1 MRRSEKSK
9 KLSVL
14 KFQNESEYIMT
25 AIKIINNTKKSYRND
40 SAIIYDFNLFLNFIN
55 NKNKYFRNNKYF
67 RSARKLILINKN
79 NKLNSMIFENI
90 IDKTHLSNIIKNIEY
105 IRNYT
110 IINRFDK
117 IYITS
122 DNSINSDLLN
132 RLFCDL
138 PVSIVISI
146 NNNFERKCNLNNKK
160 IIYQNNPVKKLSYYL
175 KRPFDIVVGLAG
187 FLVLLPLLALISILI
202 KIDSPGPI
210 LFRQR
215 RGGIYGRQFRIFKF
229 RTMTTLDDGKTVSQ
243 AVKGDRRVTKVGALL
258 RRTNLDELPQLL
270 NVILGDMSLVGPR
283 PHALAHDEEYI
294 KKIPYYSARYKF
306 KPGITGWSQVNG
318 YRGETDTLDKMKNRV
333 DNDIYY
339 INNWSLLFDLYILF
353 LTVASI
359 KSFRNAY

>member
-1 MRRSEKSK
+1 
-9 KLSVL
+9 
-14 KFQNESEYIMT
+14 
-25 AIKIINNTKKSYRND
+25 
-40 SAIIYDFNLFLNFIN
+40 
-55 NKNKYFRNNKYF
+55 
-67 RSARKLILINKN
+67 
-79 NKLNSMIFENI
+79 
-90 IDKTHLSNIIKNIEY
+90 
-105 IRNYT
+105 
-110 IINRFDK
+110 
-117 IYITS
+117 
-122 DNSINSDLLN
+122 
-132 RLFCDL
+132 
-138 PVSIVISI
+138 VIGI
-146 NNNFERKCNLNNKK
+146 NNNFERKCNLTNKK

-175 KRPFDIVVGLAG
+175 KRPFDIVVGLAA

-294 KKIPYYSARYKF
+294 KKIPYYSARYKC

-339 INNWSLLFDLYILF
+339 INNWSLFFDLYILF
-353 LTVASI
+353 LTLASI